1 MRNKFVS
8 EWMVAVLAGLGV
20 AFPGMMMAADA
31 SRDLTWAFAGE
42 AFEDPANWTW
52 TTESSESI
60 LTGPG
65 AADRVLFGGTA
76 VDKTVR
82 FNADAVVSN
91 FICEAT
97 AVGTT
102 LFDLAT
108 HTVTVSNNM
117 SIKCAGTL
125 KDGNG
130 NPLSVPLV
138 TFRDGTIRVTG
149 TAQGTPQWGQP
160 NEDAGGFFLNR
171 AFQDMAAINLCFE
184 RAVLEVPYG
193 AIRST
198 MKLKSGAQRSRVHL
212 KDKSSWTLPGIQCNN
227 DSGHPVDFV
236 VEDSVLTIV
245 DDIRYERCYGYWK
258 WLFTEGAAFHIGGA
272 IRTHDRYAAGLEFIF
287 DGGEHT
293 WGKSDFSGDNNV
305 SCSLAWTEVV
315 VSNRASIVAQGDL
328 SIRSSSTITV
338 CEGGSLSMLK
348 TAKIGHHAWGN
359 SEHFGDSTLVLNN
372 GTASFGALEI
382 GSREQFSNNCV
393 RVTGPASRM
402 EVTGEAALNYGT
414 TVALEIPEEGWRDAD
429 GAARAPIC
437 AQGSFSTTQGETCR
451 PIGLELTT
459 KEFDQANPKVS
470 VELLRAGAD
479 STEAYTALMEN
490 VVWADNPT
498 NHGELSV
505 SEDGQVLLYTAPAIR
520 GLIISIQ

>member
-1 MRNKFVS
+1 MRNQFVS

-91 FICEAT
+91 FICEAS
-97 AVGTT
+97 AVGAT

-108 HTVTVSNNM
+108 HTLTVSNNM
-117 SIKCAGTL
+117 SIKCADTL
-125 KDGNG
+125 KDGDG
-130 NPLSVPLV
+130 NPLPVPLLV
-138 TFRDGTIRVTG
+138 FQDGTIRVTG
-149 TAQGTPQWGQP
+149 TAQGTPEWGQP

-171 AFQDMAAINLCFE
+171 AYQDMVGINLRFE
-184 RAVLEVPYG
+184 RVALEVASSPNTPRMRLQNG
-193 AIRST
+193 
-198 MKLKSGAQRSRVHL
+198 SGKTSRVHL
-212 KDKSSWTLPGIQCNN
+212 TDGTSWNLPAFNLVN
-227 DSGHPVDFV
+227 DDTKPVEMLIEGSVFKTTGDV
-236 VEDSVLTIV
+236 VSEGVGPG
-245 DDIRYERCYGYWK
+245 R
-258 WLFTEGAAFHIGGA
+258 WLFTAGAALEAGGV
-272 IRTHDRYAAGLEFIF
+272 RSHKRENPGLSFVF
-287 DGGEHT
+287 DGGSHALGST
-293 WGKSDFSGDNNV
+293 AYAGDV
-305 SCSLAWTEVV
+305 GSCSLAWTDVV
-315 VSNRASIVAQGDL
+315 VSNSAVLAAQDVL
-328 SIRSSSTITV
+328 SIRSASTITV
-338 CEGGSLSMLK
+338 CEGGSLSTLK
-348 TAKIGHHAWGN
+348 TAKIGHHAWQ
-359 SEHFGDSTLVLNN
+359 EAAQFGDCALVLNN

-402 EVTGEAALNYGT
+402 EVAGSVQVNYGS
-414 TVALEIPEEGWRDAD
+414 ALAFEVPVEGWHDAD

-490 VVWADNPT
+490 VVWADNPD